1 MGTGIFSMGTRAMF
15 AAQTMLDTTSNNIS
29 NVNTPGYSRQQVQLG
44 TEDGL
49 FTGAGFFGRGVKVQT
64 VTRATN
70 EFLTKE
76 VNRTVAGA
84 SADKTRLDKLSQ
96 LEKVLPTGESGLG
109 YAAGQVL
116 NSFVDVANQP
126 QDLSARQVVLART
139 QEWVSRVN
147 NAGQQL
153 TELQSGVVLDL
164 GNTVDRI
171 NGLTRQIAQAND
183 AIAKFQGVGHEPNDL
198 LDRRDLLVRQ
208 LNELVQVNT
217 VKADDG
223 SLNVFMGGGQVLVL
237 GTDVQKLSM
246 VRDPLDS
253 TLGRVALRDDV
264 NNTDRILDE
273 TQFTGGAL
281 NGLLTFQ
288 DEDLS
293 FTRMQLNSFVRS
305 FAERLNSQQ
314 SLGLDAN
321 GNPGQPL
328 FDDVNTAAGV
338 QLALSDPK
346 NLAAASPFVVST
358 DIANRGTVTAGSVRM
373 LPQTSPPTPAPA
385 SPPISVQF
393 FQDSTAASGISYAL
407 VDSSNVIQLTQAWEP
422 GVPITDGV
430 SFQLPIT
437 GVPVPDPDIS
447 DGVWSGDRLLIQTT
461 SNPLSNNGNALA
473 VLALRDEPFV
483 VLDLAD
489 TETLSQVLSTNPERA
504 GTLTDSYSQMVGNL
518 GVRVQSGRTSAE
530 ISQTLSSNAEQTLNG
545 EVGVNLDEEAARLI
559 QFQQSYQAAAKILQV
574 AQRVFDVLLE
584 TSR

>member
-1 MGTGIFSMGTRAMF
+1 MGTGIFSMGTRAIF

-29 NVNTPGYSRQQVQLG
+29 NVNTPGYSRQQVQLS

-64 VTRATN
+64 ITRATN

-84 SADKTRLDKLSQ
+84 SADKSRLDKLSQ
-96 LEKVLPTGESGLG
+96 LEKVLPTGETGLG

-116 NSFVDVANQP
+116 NAFVDVANQP
-126 QDLSARQVVLART
+126 QDLSARQVVLARA

-147 NAGQQL
+147 SAGQQL
-153 TELQSGVVLDL
+153 NELQSGVVLDL

-273 TQFTGGAL
+273 AQFTGGAL
-281 NGLLTFQ
+281 SGLLTFQ

-293 FTRMQLNSFVRS
+293 ITRMQLNSFVRS

-321 GNPGQPL
+321 GIPGLPL
-328 FDDVNTAAGV
+328 FDNVETAAGV
-338 QLALSDPK
+338 QLSLSDPK
-346 NLAAASPFVVST
+346 KLAAASPFVVST

-373 LPQTSPPTPAPA
+373 LPPTTPPTPAPA
-385 SPPISVQF
+385 APPISVRF
-393 FQDSTAASGISYAL
+393 FQDTTAASGISYAL

-437 GVPVPDPDIS
+437 GVPVPDTDIGDS
-447 DGVWSGDRLLIQTT
+447 VWDGDRLLIQAT

-530 ISQTLSSNAEQTLNG
+530 ISRTLSSNAEQTLNG

-584 TSR
+584 TAR

>member
-84 SADKTRLDKLSQ
+84 SADNTRLDKLTQ
-96 LEKVLPTGESGLG
+96 LEKVLPTGEAGLG

-116 NSFVDVANQP
+116 NAFVDVANQP

-153 TELQSGVVLDL
+153 TELQSGTVLDI
-164 GNTVDRI
+164 GTTVNRV
-171 NGLTRQIAQAND
+171 NELTRQIAQAND

-223 SLNVFMGGGQVLVL
+223 SLNIFLGGGQVLVL

-246 VRDPLDS
+246 VRDPADS
-253 TLGRVALRDDV
+253 SQGRVALRDDV
-264 NNTDRILDE
+264 NNTDRILDDS
-273 TQFTGGAL
+273 QFTGGAL
-281 NGLLTFQ
+281 RGLLTFQ
-288 DEDLS
+288 DEDLG

-305 FAERLNSQQ
+305 FSERINSQQ

-321 GNPGQPL
+321 GNQGL
-328 FDDVNTAAGV
+328 RFFDNTSTAAGI
-338 QLALSDPK
+338 QLALLDPK
-346 NLAAASPFVVST
+346 HIAAASPFVVST
-358 DIANRGTVTAGSVRM
+358 DIANRGTVTAGAIRM
-373 LPQTSPPTPAPA
+373 LPPTVPPTPSPVTAPFA
-385 SPPISVQF
+385 VQF
-393 FQDSTAASGISYAL
+393 FQDSSAASGISYAL
-407 VDSSNVIQLTQAWEP
+407 VDSSNAIQLTQAWEP

-430 SFQLPIT
+430 SFQLAIT
-437 GVPVPDPDIS
+437 GVPVPDNDIS
-447 DGVWSGDRLLIQTT
+447 DGVWSGDRLLIQATA
-461 SNPLSNNGNALA
+461 NPLSNNGNALA
-473 VLALRDEPFV
+473 VLALRDEPFM
-483 VLDLAD
+483 VLNLAPGEDLA
-489 TETLSQVLSTNPERA
+489 QVLSTNPERA

-518 GVRVQSGRTSAE
+518 GVRVQSGRTSAQ
-530 ISQTLSSNAEQTLNG
+530 ISQTLTNNAQQTLNG